1 MGNLYIEENKH
12 VQRINEKF
20 TNNYSL
26 LGEWAKLEAYRLDSI
41 WEGGGKSF
49 KVFEKGKEGK
59 KISERKQ

>member
-1 MGNLYIEENKH
+1 M
-12 VQRINEKF
+12 QRVNEKF

-41 WEGGGKSF
+41 WAGRGKSF